1 MRRAAGPRLSGK
13 TGWWDT
19 CPCSKSSAQ
28 TSLGKKKCAAWSP
41 CRWPISRRPTRK
53 ANSPRRPGPA
63 LTPGHEVTS
72 STICWLAVRASVM
85 FAIVRT
91 RAPGSHGQL
100 VLGPSVQALRYRRDD
115 AQARGQPGRVVEHR
129 RRPAQ
134 GARPEA
140 DGAGRRRRAREG
152 PTRDERPARQGG
164 NDRRRRPARRRRP
177 EGARRAPEE
186 ALRRRRRGQG
196 RRDRAAGRPSRRGGR
211 GPARRRLRRRARR
224 RLAHAHEVHD
234 EDERLV
240 GADDAAGAALAVGQ
254 VRRDRDA
261 PPAADLHAGHA
272 LVPSGDD
279 LALAELELEGVA
291 AVPRG
296 VELVARRPRDTH
308 VVDLDDPAV
317 DRLVAVADLDV
328 LELELVGG
336 RLVGGDFDLGLLVE
350 GHARHGSRAA
360 PSSAR
365 RRRSGARTFSATAQ
379 PVLASPWRTANLE
392 TGPSCRTRRSTG
404 SPFARRSPTSLRGAR

>member
-1 MRRAAGPRLSGK
+1 MSF
-13 TGWWDT
+13 
-19 CPCSKSSAQ
+19 
-28 TSLGKKKCAAWSP
+28 GKKKCATWSP
-41 CRWPISRRPTRK
+41 WRWPISRWPTRK

-72 STICWLAVRASVM
+72 SVICWLALRASVM
-85 FAIVRT
+85 PAIVRP

-100 VLGPSVQALRYRRDD
+100 VLGPSAQALRYRRAD
-115 AQARGQPGRVVEHR
+115 AQARGQPGRLVEHR

-134 GARPEA
+134 GARPAAQGA
-140 DGAGRRRRAREG
+140 DSRGRPREGPPRDERAAREG
-152 PTRDERPARQGG
+152 RH
-164 NDRRRRPARRRRP
+164 DRRRRPARRRRP
-177 EGARRAPEE
+177 QGARGAPEE

-196 RRDRAAGRPSRRGGR
+196 WRHRAAGRPPRRGGR
-211 GPARRRLRRRARR
+211 GPPRRRLRRGLGG

-240 GADDAAGAALAVGQ
+240 GTDDAAGAALAVGQ

-261 PPAADLHAGHA
+261 PPAADLHPGHA
-272 LVPSGDD
+272 LVPAGDD

-296 VELVARRPRDTH
+296 VELIAGRPRDAH
-308 VVDLDDPAV
+308 VVDLDDLAV

-336 RLVGGDFDLGLLVE
+336 RLVGGDVDLGLLVA
-350 GHARHGSRAA
+350 GHGWHRSRAA
-360 PSSAR
+360 
-365 RRRSGARTFSATAQ
+365 ATA
-379 PVLASPWRTANLE
+379 P
-392 TGPSCRTRRSTG
+392 
-404 SPFARRSPTSLRGAR
+404 